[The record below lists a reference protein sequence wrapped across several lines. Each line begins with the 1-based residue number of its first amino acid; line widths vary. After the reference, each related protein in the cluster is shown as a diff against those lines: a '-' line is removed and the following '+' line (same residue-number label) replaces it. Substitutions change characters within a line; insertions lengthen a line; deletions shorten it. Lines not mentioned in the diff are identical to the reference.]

1 MEICATIVQRDCLAN
16 QVDRQV
22 AAAAL
27 VGDDAQKMQAVGV
40 ARINRE
46 DLPINTLR
54 LRQPAGRRGV
64 GSRPDSES
72 VEH

>member
-40 ARINRE
+40 ARIKICR
-46 DLPINTLR
+46 
-54 LRQPAGRRGV
+54 
-64 GSRPDSES
+64 
-72 VEH
+72 